1 MEFVK
6 SPAPA
11 GETMDDKA
19 QQVRAALA
27 EVWERSKETV
37 LGRVAVLEQ
46 ATTALLEGTLEE
58 ALRQQAG
65 HEAHKLTGSLGTF
78 GFAQG
83 SRLAR
88 EMEHLLQAEAPLGQ
102 TEALRLS
109 ELVVT
114 LRQELEPRS
123 VAPPAP
129 AKAVPA
135 DKRPLLLVVDTEA
148 ELAEQLVV
156 EAAARG
162 LRVESATTPSA
173 TRDAISR
180 ERPAAAVLDLS
191 FSDSLTL
198 LSELAE
204 QTPSVPT
211 LVLTARNAFVDR
223 VEVARRGGGGFLGKP
238 LPAAQIIEA
247 IMQLMARLRAAETS
261 VMTVD
266 DDPQVLALLQTLLE
280 PHGVRLTTLSDPLR
294 FWDVLQETSPDL
306 LMLDVDMPNLNG
318 IELCRVVRNDQ
329 RWAEMPVLFLTAH
342 TDSDTIHQV
351 FAAGADDF
359 VSKPIV
365 GPELITRITNRI
377 ERTRLLRTMAETDA
391 LTGVANRRKFTQ
403 VLEQFFSLA
412 NRQGQPLC
420 LAILDLDHFKQV
432 NDQYGHATGD
442 EVLHRLGEFLLQSF
456 RGEDLVARWGGEE
469 FIVGMCGMSRND
481 GVRRLATI
489 LEIWRQEE
497 FTGPEDARFK
507 VTFSAG
513 AAEYPTDGTDLQA
526 LYRAA
531 DRALYQAKKVGRA
544 RVLPAGTTIRTEQ
557 FS

>member
-1 MEFVK
+1 MEFVR

-27 EVWERSKETV
+27 EIWERSKETI

-46 ATTALLEGTLEE
+46 TTTALLEGTLEA
-58 ALRQQAG
+58 ALRQQAE

-114 LRQELEPRS
+114 LRQELEPPA

-129 AKAVPA
+129 ATAVPA

-148 ELAEQLVV
+148 ELAEQLVA
-156 EAAARG
+156 EATARG

-173 TRDAISR
+173 VRDAISR

-204 QTPSVPT
+204 RTSSVPT

-223 VEVARRGGGGFLGKP
+223 VEVARRGGGGFLRKP

-247 IMQLMARLRAAETS
+247 ITQLIARLRAAETS
-261 VMTVD
+261 VMAVD

-280 PHGVRLTTLSDPLR
+280 PYGVRLTTLSDPLR

-497 FTGPEDARFK
+497 FSGPEDARFK
-507 VTFSAG
+507 ITFSAG

-531 DRALYQAKKVGRA
+531 DQALYQAKKVGRA

>member
-1 MEFVK
+1 MEFVR

-27 EVWERSKETV
+27 EIWERSKETI

-46 ATTALLEGTLEE
+46 ATTALLEGTLET
-58 ALRQQAG
+58 ALRQQAE

-114 LRQELEPRS
+114 LRQELEPPS

-223 VEVARRGGGGFLGKP
+223 VEVARRGGGGFLRKP
-238 LPAAQIIEA
+238 LPPAQIIEA
-247 IMQLMARLRAAETS
+247 ITQLMARLRAAETS
-261 VMTVD
+261 VMAVD

-306 LMLDVDMPNLNG
+306 LMLDVNMPNLNG

-329 RWAEMPVLFLTAH
+329 RWTEMPVLFLTAH

-377 ERTRLLRTMAETDA
+377 ERTRLLRTMAETDT

-442 EVLHRLGEFLLQSF
+442 KVLHRLGEFLLQSF

-497 FTGPEDARFK
+497 FSGPEDARFK
-507 VTFSAG
+507 ITFSAG

-531 DRALYQAKKVGRA
+531 DQALYQAKKVGRA
-544 RVLPAGTTIRTEQ
+544 RVLSAGTTIRTEQ

>member
-1 MEFVK
+1 MEFVRN
-6 SPAPA
+6 PAPA

-19 QQVRAALA
+19 QQVRVALA
-27 EVWERSKETV
+27 EIWERSKETI

-46 ATTALLEGTLEE
+46 ATTALLEGALED
-58 ALRQQAG
+58 ALRQHAE

-114 LRQELEPRS
+114 LRQELEPPS
-123 VAPPAP
+123 VVPPAP
-129 AKAVPA
+129 AQAVPA

-211 LVLTARNAFVDR
+211 LVLTAGNAFVDR
-223 VEVARRGGGGFLGKP
+223 VEVARRGGGGFLRKP

-247 IMQLMARLRAAETS
+247 ITQLMARLRAAETS

-280 PHGVRLTTLSDPLR
+280 PYGVRLTTLSDPLR

-365 GPELITRITNRI
+365 GPELIMRITNRI

-412 NRQGQPLC
+412 NRRGQPLC

-469 FIVGMCGMSRND
+469 FIVGMCGMNRND

-497 FTGPEDARFK
+497 FSGPEGARFK
-507 VTFSAG
+507 IAFSAG

-531 DRALYQAKKVGRA
+531 DQALYQAKKVGRA